1 MPSFLGCFLLG
12 FARLGSAAVEE
23 VPEIGDEPDGAAGGG
38 EAPAGR
44 EREAAEGELG
54 AQQRFLMCS
63 LISFPSVLLSLF
75 SFPALRFWLQIERK
89 DHPKY
94 AEVMHMFRLYALYLV
109 IIDLHFV

>member
-1 MPSFLGCFLLG
+1 M
-12 FARLGSAAVEE
+12 EE

-38 EAPAGR
+38 EAP
-44 EREAAEGELG
+44 AEGELG

-75 SFPALRFWLQIERK
+75 FFPALRFWLQIERK

-109 IIDLHFV
+109 ILDLHFV